1 MADPNNRPN
10 NNSAVGVIL
19 ISLAIISL
27 LMLALFGLKFF
38 FFD

>member
-1 MADPNNRPN
+1 MADPSNRPD
-10 NNSAVGVIL
+10 NNSGVVVIL

-38 FFD
+38 FLD